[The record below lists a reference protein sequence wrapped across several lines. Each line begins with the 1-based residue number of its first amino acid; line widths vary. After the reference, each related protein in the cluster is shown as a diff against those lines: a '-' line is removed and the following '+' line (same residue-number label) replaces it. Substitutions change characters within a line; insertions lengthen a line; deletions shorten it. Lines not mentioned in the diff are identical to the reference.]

1 MDSNPRI
8 AQFFVN
14 GTSTNMVI
22 LDLPESVRV
31 GFSAEEQGMQVR
43 FDRIT
48 RLNRGS
54 PFTDLMEVVEWP
66 TAEPPQDSESDDD
79 SDGNEEARAN
89 EEEEK
94 EEKDSLDEGSIDD
107 SVSEEKARSEKNDQ
121 NNDPLSKDNPDE
133 ADDKEVDGEGDD
145 VADEDIDDS
154 PERMMEKARDENDTN
169 ELSDEET
176 DDGKSL
182 SDRDDDEEEPE
193 EGSDED
199 SDEEKSESE
208 SDSDDGDDRAD
219 VEKKKRIL
227 PTMKLPE
234 LLFTNKSHFIVRNN
248 VLIRTEKGTDE
259 KGRARPS
266 TVLLSEPITKG
277 VVSVTFVLLA
287 LANSREEDRFIT
299 LGLLDS
305 SATVPQLGRV
315 LGRDARYS
323 LALSTTS
330 DKLHVCH
337 QSSLSIDC
345 CSSLR
350 RKDRVVMEVNMDS
363 TPRTVQFFKNGNAGK
378 CYVSGIPESVRIGF
392 SADAMGTS
400 LQIASIIKT
409 TQPTP
414 LSDKMLEIKW
424 TDTEKSLN
432 ERKDSHCQPILRE
445 AEGSM
450 PALLC
455 RNPEHFKIEGNV
467 ITRTAFGF
475 NELTSPFSTV
485 MLDGVSWRTIK
496 SVTLTIL
503 ALPQTEHSYGVVLIG
518 SVCDGFNIPKS
529 PKGLGIHKRFSYAL
543 CSSDG
548 MIHHINFF
556 KEPSKPKPCS
566 SPLQVGDQ
574 VVLEVNTISQPDIS
588 RFFVNGK
595 AGLNDVP
602 DFVDEQRIGFS
613 LAGPG
618 TSIRIDAFTK
628 IDESSDDD
636 SDATDSTTTD
646 KEEDSDEESKL
657 DEATKLA
664 KKMNDDDLH
673 ATMVEAE
680 QQSQSE
686 EDDRRIRETLTQ
698 KPADPTTK
706 TKISAE
712 PFLSEHNQPATFPI
726 PQQNQSTPQPSTQET
741 DSVHHNPT
749 AASSST
755 SKVPLKPQSLAAK
768 VAARDHPAYE
778 PFFAKL
784 RSGKKAVFIAPQMRE
799 KGLNPAAL
807 SDPDMLV

>member
-1 MDSNPRI
+1 MDSNPRT
-8 AQFFVN
+8 AQFFVS
-14 GTSTNMVI
+14 GTSTNTVVV
-22 LDLPESVRV
+22 DLPESVRV

-79 SDGNEEARAN
+79 SDESNDDGTS

-107 SVSEEKARSEKNDQ
+107 SVSEEKARSEKNDK

-315 LGRDARYS
+315 LGKNVKHS
-323 LALSTTS
+323 VGLSTTN
-330 DKLHVCH
+330 DKLCVFRKVKVDKSSSC
-337 QSSLSIDC
+337 SLSNQ
-345 CSSLR
+345 
-350 RKDRVVMEVNMDS
+350 DRLVMEVNMVS
-363 TPRTVQFFKNGNAGK
+363 SPRTVQFFVNGKAGK

-392 SADAMGTS
+392 SADVMGTS
-400 LQIASIIKT
+400 LEIVSIIHS
-409 TQPTP
+409 TQATP

-424 TDTEKSLN
+424 TDTHKSMK
-432 ERKDSHCQPILRE
+432 ERKKDRFRLIRKEP
-445 AEGSM
+445 EGSM
-450 PALLC
+450 PALLS

-467 ITRTAFGF
+467 ITRTAFGC
-475 NELTSPFSTV
+475 NGLTSPFSTV
-485 MLDGVSWRTIK
+485 MLDGVVEKMIK
-496 SVTLTIL
+496 SVTVTIL
-503 ALPQTEHSYGVVLIG
+503 ALPQTEHSCGVVLIG
-518 SVCDGFNIPKS
+518 CLWKLRHIPKS
-529 PKGLGIHKRFSYAL
+529 LKALGIRKDDSFAL
-543 CSSDG
+543 CSFDG
-548 MIHHINFF
+548 MIHRSDRDEKH
-556 KEPSKPKPCS
+556 KPCH

-574 VVLEVNTISQPDIS
+574 VVLEVNTKSKLDVS
-588 RFFVNGK
+588 RFFVNGTS
-595 AGLNDVP
+595 GQSEIS
-602 DFVDEQRIGFS
+602 DFSGKLKIGFS

-618 TSIRIDAFTK
+618 TSIRIDTVTEQALP
-628 IDESSDDD
+628 EDD
-636 SDATDSTTTD
+636 SDVTDSPTTN
-646 KEEDSDEESKL
+646 KEESKL
-657 DEATKLA
+657 EEATKLA

-673 ATMVEAE
+673 AMMDEAK
-680 QQSQSE
+680 QPSQIE
-686 EDDRRIRETLTQ
+686 EDERNSETHTHQ
-698 KPADPTTK
+698 SADPTAK

-712 PFLSEHNQPATFPI
+712 PFVSEHRLPTNHSKPQP
-726 PQQNQSTPQPSTQET
+726 NKSTPQPSAPKT

-755 SKVPLKPQSLAAK
+755 SKVPLKSQSLAAK
-768 VAARDHPAYE
+768 VSARDHPAYE

-784 RSGKKAVFIAPQMRE
+784 RSGKKAVFIAPEMRE
-799 KGLNPAAL
+799 KGLDPAAL